1 MIRYHVKRNSKSR
14 NTLRYLGVFL
24 FVFGAWLVYLFFSGM
39 ATRHL
44 IGAILGALIGIY
56 GAYLF
61 IHTFEADKYD
71 IDYEFGDTELTIKHR
86 RGETVYT
93 YDQIDDVSLIVPENE
108 LLYSLILIRAGR
120 KKYLIPFSYKK
131 EACDAIYKHLTERVT
146 AKDLLAEIQ
155 NESKSEESKS
165 EEFKSEESKSE

>member
-39 ATRHL
+39 ASTHV
-44 IGAILGALIGIY
+44 IGAILGALIGLY
-56 GAYLF
+56 GGYLF
-61 IHTFEADKYD
+61 IHTFEEDKYD
-71 IDYEFGDTELTIKHR
+71 IDYEFKDTELVIRHH

-108 LLYSLILIRAGR
+108 MLYSLILIKAGR

-131 EACDAIYKHLTERVT
+131 EACDAIYQHLTARVT
-146 AKDLLAEIQ
+146 AKDLLAEIREDDKTRK
-155 NESKSEESKS
+155 NGV
-165 EEFKSEESKSE
+165 

>member
-108 LLYSLILIRAGR
+108 LLYSLILIRAGK

-131 EACDAIYKHLTERVT
+131 EACDAIYSHLMARVT
-146 AKDLLAEIQ
+146 VKDLEAEIAAEAG
-155 NESKSEESKS
+155 NTANDDSDGKEN
-165 EEFKSEESKSE
+165 